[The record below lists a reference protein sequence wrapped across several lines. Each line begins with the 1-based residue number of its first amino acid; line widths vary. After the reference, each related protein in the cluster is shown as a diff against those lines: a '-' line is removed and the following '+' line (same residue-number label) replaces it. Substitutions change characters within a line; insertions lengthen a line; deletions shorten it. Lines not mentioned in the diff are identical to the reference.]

1 MPSSSSS
8 KQEPQD
14 TLTKEGPSSESTK
27 RAKDKENAAAAANK
41 HGRKAS
47 EAIANNLKRT
57 MRRHVQRKSRVKP
70 LTKSS
75 GSGRG
80 NAQTRR
86 RKESRD

>member
-1 MPSSSSS
+1 MTSSPSLPRAPKNILAKNGSVSA
-8 KQEPQD
+8 
-14 TLTKEGPSSESTK
+14 STK
-27 RAKDKENAAAAANK
+27 RAKDKENDADAANK
-41 HGRKAS
+41 QGRKAS

-75 GSGRG
+75 ASGRG
-80 NAQTRR
+80 NALTRR